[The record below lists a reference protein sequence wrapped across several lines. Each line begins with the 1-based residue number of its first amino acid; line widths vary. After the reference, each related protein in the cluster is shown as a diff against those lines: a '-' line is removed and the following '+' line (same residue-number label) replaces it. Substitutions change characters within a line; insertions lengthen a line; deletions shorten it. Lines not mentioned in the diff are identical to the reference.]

1 MNFLRE
7 LYSNRR
13 LIFKLSKNDFKTKYA
28 GSYLGIIWAFVQ
40 PIVTIVVY
48 WFVFEKGLKVG
59 KTLSEEGIS
68 VPFVLWLTAG
78 LVPWFFFS
86 DALNNGTNALME
98 YKYLVQK
105 VVFNI
110 SVLPVIKILAAL
122 YVHIFFVCF
131 TVILFACYG
140 MTPDLYTLQVVYYSF
155 ALFALVLALCY
166 FTCSVVV
173 FFKDLSQIINIILQ
187 VGVWATPI
195 MWQLSILSNPVIRF
209 IFKLNPLYYIVN
221 GYRGALIDKV
231 WFFQDW
237 KLTIYYW
244 VLVFVL
250 FTIGSRLFKKL
261 KPHFADVL

>member
-1 MNFLRE
+1 MSFLRE

-13 LIFKLSKNDFKTKYA
+13 LIFKLSKNDFKTRYA
-28 GSYLGIIWAFVQ
+28 GSYLGMIWAFVQ
-40 PIVTIVVY
+40 PIVTILVY

-86 DALNNGTNALME
+86 EALSNGTNALME

-131 TVILFACYG
+131 TVVLFTCYG
-140 MTPDLYTLQVVYYSF
+140 MVPDLYTLQVVYYSF

-166 FTCSVVV
+166 FVLLWY
-173 FFKDLSQIINIILQ
+173 FLRIY
-187 VGVWATPI
+187 PR
-195 MWQLSILSNPVIRF
+195 LSISFCR
-209 IFKLNPLYYIVN
+209 
-221 GYRGALIDKV
+221 
-231 WFFQDW
+231 
-237 KLTIYYW
+237 
-244 VLVFVL
+244 LVCGRL
-250 FTIGSRLFKKL
+250 RLCGS
-261 KPHFADVL
+261 